1 MSSRGIARIDLDP
14 LGGVAGDMFAAAL
27 ADAFPEHLPRV
38 ERDLASATVPKGV
51 RAHVE
56 ESRNAG
62 FRGARFVV
70 EQDTDARPPRTLAAM
85 QRFLAEG
92 MLEQPVCRHALAIF
106 THLAEAEAHVHGAS
120 VDSVHFH
127 EVSDWD
133 SVVDVV
139 AAASL
144 IHSLDSRCWRVG
156 PLPLGGGTVRTA
168 HGDIPVPAPATAE
181 ILKGFRW
188 VDDGTSGE
196 RVTPTGAAILKHLC
210 REQDTGT
217 AADPGILE
225 RIGIGC
231 GTRTLNGRANILRAM
246 VFAEADRAPGRD
258 MVELLSF
265 EVDDMSG
272 EELAVALEH
281 LRATPGVLDVVQI
294 PMLGKKG
301 RSTVGVRLMI
311 APDRLE
317 GVVDACFLQTS
328 TLGLRHQQ
336 VLRRVLPR
344 ESVHITLAGAHPVS
358 GKRATRPGQQVSV
371 KVDSDALTCM
381 DTLEERRSLTRRALR
396 RLVAEEPDD

>member
-1 MSSRGIARIDLDP
+1 MSSRETARIDLDP

-38 ERDLASATVPKGV
+38 ERDLASAGVPQGV
-51 RAHVE
+51 RAHIE

-70 EQDTDARPPRTLAAM
+70 EQDTESTPPRTLTAM
-85 QRFLAEG
+85 QRFLGEG
-92 MLEQPVCRHALAIF
+92 ALGQPVCRHALAIF
-106 THLAEAEAHVHGAS
+106 THLAEAEARVHGAS

-144 IHSLDSRCWRVG
+144 IHSVDSPHWRVG

-181 ILKGFRW
+181 ILKGFEW
-188 VDDGTSGE
+188 IDDGAAGE
-196 RVTPTGAAILKHLC
+196 RVTPTGASILKHLC
-210 REQDTGT
+210 GNR
-217 AADPGILE
+217 DPGAGAGTLA

-231 GTRTLNGRANILRAM
+231 GTRTLDGRANLLRAM
-246 VFAEADRAPGRD
+246 VFAGAGGDEQREF
-258 MVELLSF
+258 VELLSF

-272 EELAVALEH
+272 EELAVAMQH
-281 LRATPGVLDVVQI
+281 LRATTGVLDAVQI

-301 RSTVGVRLMI
+301 RSTTGVRLMLTDMRLRAAKMSAQVI
-311 APDRLE
+311 AW
-317 GVVDACFLQTS
+317 S
-328 TLGLRHQQ
+328 
-336 VLRRVLPR
+336 
-344 ESVHITLAGAHPVS
+344 
-358 GKRATRPGQQVSV
+358 
-371 KVDSDALTCM
+371 
-381 DTLEERRSLTRRALR
+381 
-396 RLVAEEPDD
+396 